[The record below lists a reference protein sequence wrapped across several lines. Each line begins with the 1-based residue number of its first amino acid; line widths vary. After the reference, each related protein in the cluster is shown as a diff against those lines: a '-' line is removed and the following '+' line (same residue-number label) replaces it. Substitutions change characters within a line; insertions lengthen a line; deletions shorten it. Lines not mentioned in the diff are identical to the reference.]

1 MKTLAIFLC
10 LLIPTLAAAQ
20 QPPKLCDREHVAT
33 AHKPAPCSGVI
44 MPAKAALDGAQCLD
58 AHLPACQALRDRDR
72 AAAARAVVAL
82 SRDAT
87 EANARA
93 DRWRELA
100 LVPAPSLP
108 ARVIVR
114 SRGLSL
120 WATGAIAA
128 GSALI
133 GGWLAWRIAH

>member
-1 MKTLAIFLC
+1 MMRSAAIL

-33 AHKPAPCSGVI
+33 ANKPAPCSGVI

-100 LVPAPSLP
+100 MMPAVALPPKVLVRRVGLP
-108 ARVIVR
+108 
-114 SRGLSL
+114 L
-120 WATGAIAA
+120 WLTGAVAVGAAAA
-128 GSALI
+128 G
-133 GGWLAWRIAH
+133 AWVSWRLLR